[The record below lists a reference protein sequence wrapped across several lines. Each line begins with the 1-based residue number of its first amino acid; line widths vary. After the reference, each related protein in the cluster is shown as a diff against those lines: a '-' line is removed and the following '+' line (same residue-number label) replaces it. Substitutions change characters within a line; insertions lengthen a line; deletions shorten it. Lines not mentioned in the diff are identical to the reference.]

1 MSKKLFTEEEIII
14 LKQNKYVKKVTSKGI
29 TYTDE
34 FKRIFIDENGNG
46 KLPRVIFEECGFNI
60 NIIGMQRVKSSASR
74 WRTAF
79 KNGGAIKLTDTRKY
93 NTGRPIEKDL
103 SIEEKYKKLE
113 AKMKLLQAENELPK
127 KVRHDRKESVK
138 EEVSLFSCEKYE
150 IIKSTIKKYKLK
162 NMISYLCKVACVSR
176 SWYYKYFSSES
187 KVLRKSREDKDILS
201 KENVLKAFNFKGRK
215 KGARQIKMVLK
226 DRFNIIYNLKRIRRI
241 MKKYGIVCPYR
252 KANPY
257 RRMMKASKEHTIVS
271 NLINREFKQDIPYKV
286 LLTDIT
292 YLSYK
297 NGKKAYLSTIKDS
310 STNEI
315 LAHYVSDNLQLDIV
329 LNTLEKLKSNVN
341 LKLHSEAILHSDQG
355 VHYTSPKFQK
365 QVQQLGLKQSMS
377 RRGNCWDNA
386 PQESFFGHFKDE
398 VILSKCST
406 LEEVIKEIDDYMDY
420 YNNYR
425 YQWNL
430 SKMTPVQYRNHLVS

>member
-46 KLPRVIFEECGFNI
+46 KLPRIIFEECGFNI
-60 NIIGMQRVKSSASR
+60 DIIGMQRVKSSASR

-162 NMISYLCKVACVSR
+162 NMISYLCKVAGVSR
-176 SWYYKYFSSES
+176 SGYYKYFSSES
-187 KVLRKSREDKDILS
+187 KDLRKSREDKDILS

-271 NLINREFKQDIPYKV
+271 NFINREFKQDIPYKV

-315 LAHYVSDNLQLDIV
+315 LAHYVSDNLRLDIV